1 MRIAVQEAGLV
12 ARERVSC
19 VVGICLKARSGEGSV
34 VLWGEKK
41 RIWQK
46 RRDFSK
52 PRGKKSEEGTQ
63 RLQQTAWGRN
73 LRKERRDFSTPRG
86 EEI

>member
-1 MRIAVQEAGLV
+1 LRGWDLLEGKKWLMG
-12 ARERVSC
+12 
-19 VVGICLKARSGEGSV
+19 RSGEGFV
-34 VLWGEKK
+34 VLWGEK

-52 PRGKKSEEGTQ
+52 PRG
-63 RLQQTAWGRN
+63 
-73 LRKERRDFSTPRG
+73 